1 MFHLLPLLLT
11 CLSLMVGCSDQ
22 KSEPSELSRWMQAKG
37 KIKVLSTTAMI
48 NDIVQQ
54 IGGEEVAPLTLI
66 RGELDP
72 HSYQLV
78 KGDDEKLQTADII
91 FSNGL
96 GLEHGPSLS
105 RFLLNSPKAIA
116 LGDRIAHAN
125 PKVIIVH
132 EGQVDPHIW
141 TDISLWAQTI
151 PFIVTEL
158 AQADPKHADIFRR
171 NGEKLTQEMRATH
184 QNVRQ
189 QLQSIPDDK
198 RYLIT
203 SHDAFNYF
211 TRAYLAAPTE
221 TDYAKWSLRFA
232 APEGLAPDS
241 QLSSTDIQKILDH
254 LQWVNVHVIF
264 PESNVSRDSIRKIVQ
279 AGQEHGLKLV
289 IAETSL
295 YGDAMGKPGSDGDTY
310 LKMIQHNA
318 NTLERYL
325 DPKSAEIVHE

>member
-1 MFHLLPLLLT
+1 MIRYAVLLMSLMLLL
-11 CLSLMVGCSDQ
+11 GCSSDSQ
-22 KSEPSELSRWMQAKG
+22 RSQTELSRWMQAKG
-37 KIKVLSTTAMI
+37 KVRVLSTTAMI
-48 NDIVQQ
+48 NDVVQQ
-54 IGGEEVAPLTLI
+54 IGGEWVAPLTLI

-78 KGDDEKLQTADII
+78 KGDDEKLQTADLI

-105 RFLLNSPKAIA
+105 RFLLDSSKAIP
-116 LGDRIAHAN
+116 LGDRIAHAS
-125 PKVIIVH
+125 PGVIIVH

-141 TDISLWAQTI
+141 TDISLWSRTI
-151 PFIVTEL
+151 PFVVDAL
-158 AQADPKHADIFRR
+158 SQQDPKHAQVYQS
-171 NGEKLTQEMRATH
+171 NGEQLQKEMAKAHQEI
-184 QNVRQ
+184 RQ
-189 QLQSIPDDK
+189 QLQRIPNDR

-211 TRAYLAAPTE
+211 TRAYLAADNE
-221 TDYAKWSLRFA
+221 KDYPSWSLRFA

-254 LQWVNVHVIF
+254 LHLVNVHVIF

-279 AGQEHGLKLV
+279 AGKENGLDLV
-289 IAETSL
+289 IAETPL

-310 LKMIQHNA
+310 VKMIQHNA
-318 NTLERYL
+318 NTLEKYL
-325 DPKSAEIVHE
+325 RDGTHD

>member
-1 MFHLLPLLLT
+1 MMYGYISSLLL
-11 CLSLMVGCSDQ
+11 SLTLLVGCSGDQ
-22 KSEPSELSRWMQAKG
+22 QANQGEFSRWMQSKG
-37 KIKVLSTTAMI
+37 KLRVLSTTAMI

-54 IGGEEVAPLTLI
+54 VGGDTVTTLTLI

-78 KGDDEKLQTADII
+78 KGDDEKLQTADLI

-105 RFLLNSPKAIA
+105 RFLLESSKAIP

-125 PKVIIVH
+125 PEVIIVH
-132 EGQVDPHIW
+132 DGQLDPHIW
-141 TDISLWAQTI
+141 TDISLWSQTI
-151 PFIVTEL
+151 PVIVAALSER
-158 AQADPKHADIFRR
+158 DPKHAEMYRT
-171 NGEKLTQEMRATH
+171 NGDRLQKQMRDAH
-184 QNVRQ
+184 ASVRA
-189 QLQSIPDDK
+189 QLQRIPSDR

-211 TRAYLAAPTE
+211 TRAYLAADHE
-221 TDYAKWSLRFA
+221 NEYASWSVRFA

-254 LQWVNVHVIF
+254 VQFVNVHVIF
-264 PESNVSRDSIRKIVQ
+264 PESNVSRDSKIVQ
-279 AGQEHGLKLV
+279 AGKENGLDLV
-289 IAETSL
+289 IADTPL

-310 LKMIQHNA
+310 VKMIQHNA
-318 NTLERYL
+318 NTLEKYL
-325 DPKSAEIVHE
+325 QMRVHE